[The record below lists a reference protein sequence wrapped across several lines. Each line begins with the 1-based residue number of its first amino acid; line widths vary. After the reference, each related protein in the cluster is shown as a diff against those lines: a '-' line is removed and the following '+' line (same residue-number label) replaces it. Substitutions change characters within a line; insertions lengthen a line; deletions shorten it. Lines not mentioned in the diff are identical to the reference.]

1 MCNKPGYLAITA
13 LCTLLASCNQA
24 ESLVQE
30 AAQKRWDALIAG
42 DLFSAYQYYT
52 DAFQK
57 TVPMEHFRRQ
67 VTGTGLWS
75 RAEVEQVSCD
85 RDREQCQADIRVTV
99 AMKMR
104 GLPKPV
110 ESSDVV
116 HETWVKEGL
125 FSDWRYMKN

>member
-1 MCNKPGYLAITA
+1 MCNKSGYLAITA
-13 LCTLLASCNQA
+13 LCVLLASCTQA
-24 ESLVQE
+24 EPLVRE

-42 DLFSAYQYYT
+42 DLLSAYQFYT

-57 TVPMEHFRRQ
+57 TVPLDHFRRQ

-75 RAEVEQVSCD
+75 RAAVEKVSCD
-85 RDREQCQADIRVTV
+85 QSGDQCQADIRITV

-116 HETWVKEGL
+116 HETWVKQGL